1 MLGKQSTNEIHPQL
15 KDGILTK
22 YSFYHIG
29 HNLFLTLMLTGKCY
43 SVWIIPI
50 AQDIVHILTVELVR
64 WPSVHECLLCKWLI
78 LVGNTHEHKV
88 KINKSQKSLIPKI
101 RIC

>member
-22 YSFYHIG
+22 YSLYHIG

-50 AQDIVHILTVELVR
+50 AQDIVHYPDCGAGEVAQCTRVFVVQVAHTCR
-64 WPSVHECLLCKWLI
+64 KHS
-78 LVGNTHEHKV
+78 
-88 KINKSQKSLIPKI
+88 
-101 RIC
+101 